1 MATKTRINRS
11 VFRQARETARD
22 HGFVFLL
29 PDASIA
35 AGEDF
40 EVRLKRISLQEK
52 AAANGISQEVQ
63 DEVFRRTRDLSD
75 WQAEQQKR
83 KTKPADQ
90 LEALRQSEPL
100 ITSINAVCCAAF
112 IDPPLVESEEQLASK
127 PDAWVVDDFTI
138 DDRWSAFQ
146 AITNGDSTE
155 AKSLRLFR
163 PESADDVPNHPTV
176 QVAAAPERSPEFAE
190 SGVE

>member
-1 MATKTRINRS
+1 MTKRIDRS
-11 VFRQARETARD
+11 AFRKARETARD
-22 HGFVFLL
+22 NGYTFVL

-40 EVRLKRISLQEK
+40 EVRLRRISLQEK
-52 AAANGISQEVQ
+52 AATNGISQDVQ

-83 KTKPADQ
+83 RTKPTDQ
-90 LEALRQSEPL
+90 LEMLRQSQPL
-100 ITSINAVCCAAF
+100 ITSLNAVCVAAF
-112 IDPPLVESEEQLASK
+112 IDPPLVETEAELAST
-127 PDAWVVDDFTI
+127 PDAWVIEDFSV
-138 DDRWSAFQ
+138 DDRWGAFQ

-163 PESADDVPNHPTV
+163 PESADDVSDHPV
-176 QVAAAPERSPEFAE
+176 EQVAAPPERAPEF
-190 SGVE
+190 VEVGMDG